1 MEIVRL
7 RSIYQNLE
15 KKNNEL
21 LLKLEELTKKNNLLS
36 KENISLKYS
45 QKINGNI
52 DNNIEDL
59 NKKIKKIV
67 YEKNEHEKN
76 NKKLKNINNEL
87 IKEKNDLEKKLE
99 QSLKEKEFINKN
111 LKEMSEIKDN
121 YRDKYQRVEKEL
133 NNEKQKLKILQK
145 KFDEIHDNINDINIL
160 DRNNLNENRQK
171 ISTHKKIKLNKISEI
186 EIEKLSKLNKISN
199 QSPQLTHKSISR
211 FSTNNTYSTKKISN
225 NLEDTEITPDNYN
238 IVKII
243 KINNLKWFL
252 FKKIKNNI
260 NPEDESI
267 QPLYRRYQYLK
278 LNSKR
283 KKEKDTEESY
293 NDYLWIANKDKKDFI
308 NFNLNNLEQD
318 CLLDNEKEKKIN
330 ELEIFI
336 KELNEKLAKKEK
348 DYNRINLNYAKLLK
362 MTKKPEMNYNILL
375 EENYKLK
382 NENKVLKR
390 KLEKIKE
397 NQNFIGISFIGDDL
411 ENSTFIDDKI
421 FENILEDI
429 TKNRENQEEQKII
442 TMKCFISNENEKNFK
457 ENIKK
462 ENNNINNNSKE
473 IKRRSYKDLNINI
486 NNKNIIRK
494 LNKEYIKEI
503 LIERKKSKEIIHTEK
518 EKNDNMSKDNEK
530 NKINNFYHQ
539 RYHKSIKNTRN
550 INKEND
556 LKNEKINT
564 NKTSI
569 LKKIKQKSFNLDS
582 SIKIENKENREK
594 KIIFSRK
601 NFLKEN
607 KEINIK
613 SKGNK

>member
-1 MEIVRL
+1 M
-7 RSIYQNLE
+7 N
-15 KKNNEL
+15 
-21 LLKLEELTKKNNLLS
+21 
-36 KENISLKYS
+36 
-45 QKINGNI
+45 
-52 DNNIEDL
+52 
-59 NKKIKKIV
+59 
-67 YEKNEHEKN
+67 EKNEFEKN
-76 NKKLKNINNEL
+76 NKKLININNEL
-87 IKEKNDLEKKLE
+87 IKEKKDLEKKLA

-145 KFDEIHDNINDINIL
+145 KFDEIHDNIN

-211 FSTNNTYSTKKISN
+211 FSTNNTYSTKKILN

-260 NPEDESI
+260 TPEDESI

-308 NFNLNNLEQD
+308 NFNLNNLEQN

-336 KELNEKLAKKEK
+336 KELYEKLTKKEK

-462 ENNNINNNSKE
+462 ENNNINYNIKE
-473 IKRRSYKDLNINI
+473 IKRRTYKDLNINI

-582 SIKIENKENREK
+582 SIKIENKENKEK

-613 SKGNK
+613 

>member
-52 DNNIEDL
+52 DNNIEEL
-59 NKKIKKIV
+59 NKKIKKMMN
-67 YEKNEHEKN
+67 EKNEFEKN
-76 NKKLKNINNEL
+76 NKKLITINNEL
-87 IKEKNDLEKKLE
+87 IKEKKDLEKKLA

-211 FSTNNTYSTKKISN
+211 FSTNNTYSTKKIPN

-260 NPEDESI
+260 TPEDESI

-518 EKNDNMSKDNEK
+518 EKNDNMSKANEK

-564 NKTSI
+564 NKISI

-582 SIKIENKENREK
+582 SIKIENKENKEK